1 MSALLKISNLE
12 IILKSDRV
20 SRSLLDNINLDINE
34 KEIVALVGG
43 SGGGKTSLGLSVLR
57 LLPAAMKV
65 AKGEILFQGQS
76 LLELPLSAMQDIRGK
91 DIAMVFQEPLSAFN
105 PVFKVGDQIAEVL
118 QVHLNLSRRKTQ
130 DKVYELLDLAEVED
144 PRRVARSYPHQLS
157 GGLRQRAMIAQSIA
171 ASPKIIIADEPT
183 SNLDVTIQAKILE
196 LFKKL
201 KSQLNISMLL
211 ITHDLGLV
219 NFLADRTFILH
230 EGTIVESGQAKEV
243 FSYPQHH
250 FTQQL
255 ARTIG
260 L

>member
-1 MSALLKISNLE
+1 MSVLLKISDLQ
-12 IILKSDRV
+12 IIVKSDHA
-20 SRSLLDNINLDINE
+20 SRILLHDINLDINE

-43 SGGGKTSLGLSVLR
+43 SGGGKTSLGFSILR
-57 LLPAAMKV
+57 LLPSAMKV
-65 AKGEILFQGQS
+65 SNGEILFQGQN
-76 LLELPLSAMQDIRGK
+76 LLELPLSSMQDIRGK

-105 PVFKVGDQIAEVL
+105 PVFRIGDQIAEVL
-118 QVHLNLSRRKTQ
+118 RVHLNLSRQKARE
-130 DKVYELLDLAEVED
+130 KVYELLELTEVED

-157 GGLRQRAMIAQSIA
+157 GGLRQRAMIAQAIA

-201 KSQLNISMLL
+201 KKQLNISMLL

-219 NFLADRTFILH
+219 SFLADRAFILN

-243 FSYPQHH
+243 FLHPKHH